1 MFFSS
6 MIELR
11 VYASLLSRRAQTFL
25 LTVQSVLN
33 CRDHRLL
40 EKLPKAE
47 FSSRRAFKN
56 AITRHSRGK
65 REKNISAYRK
75 WIRLLMKRTTCLSVL
90 TTSTTRQLRQRNVTI
105 RQERDGKRRWETIAN
120 GFLDENLRRRGGEKE
135 ALISHEN

>member
-1 MFFSS
+1 

-47 FSSRRAFKN
+47 LSLDTSLQKRNYKN
-56 AITRHSRGK
+56 TLVESVI
-65 REKNISAYRK
+65 ENIVPIK
-75 WIRLLMKRTTCLSVL
+75 E
-90 TTSTTRQLRQRNVTI
+90 LRI
-105 RQERDGKRRWETIAN
+105 KH
-120 GFLDENLRRRGGEKE
+120 L
-135 ALISHEN
+135 